1 MPAGDFLCLY
11 AHTMNS
17 VVYTALAGLLLFLAG
32 APAASANIINQSSD
46 PYFAKSFGFYCLP
59 YTSSFEPNKH
69 YIVQNGLCTYY
80 VPATLSWTKQ
90 VLLLKGVPGVGA
102 SIVGGD
108 WVNVQTTLVSQY
120 PNVFGTPAVDD
131 KYFAVIYD
139 VSLDQ
144 VPTPLIDYLVGVTST
159 IPAGVVLGQN
169 FYILPWQWGPKPTED
184 FEPVVV
190 VPGILGSWKKDGEWL
205 MDPVL
210 HTYDNLLDTLRANG
224 YVDGQTLFPFPYDWE
239 QTNIDTAYQLG
250 QKIQEIKTAC
260 ECGKVD
266 VVAHSMGGLA
276 VEYYIANSNYRRD
289 IDQLV
294 LLAVPQAGAPLAYKA
309 WEGGEFDFGKIVYNA
324 LAQIKFYLEAR
335 KNGYSS
341 IFDYIQGKPILSVQ
355 ELMPIYSY
363 LRTATTTPRYPTGH
377 PANNFLERLHINLPV
392 DPWSGGF
399 SIGGAKL
406 TVVTATGQSTQN
418 GYEVATSTNPPRW
431 EHGEP
436 ISTLFSDGDGTV
448 PQESSEFMFGPDK
461 TFYGDDHNSVASSS
475 SGYIFET
482 FNSRA
487 PDTIVGKTYNPM
499 TSFLYLQLFSPI
511 DMQVVAPDGKR
522 LGKDFA
528 NNTEFGEIP
537 DAFYSGFNTDNEY
550 AIITNPLP
558 GEYKVETVG
567 TGGGGEY
574 TIVANYSSLATT
586 TQAEVVGTTT
596 HGEVIGHT
604 LALSPTTTVV
614 VITAD
619 IPPQT
624 EVTPKKCARDVK
636 EAYSNHWITKKSVYT
651 RLLEDCHLLGKLFK
665 TRDTMEQSSD
675 KNKKS
680 SDKFL
685 LGINE
690 SIEKT
695 LDRMEKLAN
704 HKSNTQEAVDLLNQD
719 ITWFRENELH

>member
-1 MPAGDFLCLY
+1 
-11 AHTMNS
+11 MNGIG
-17 VVYTALAGLLLFLAG
+17 YTALAGLLFLLAG
-32 APAASANIINQSSD
+32 VPAASANVINQSSD
-46 PYFAKSFGFYCLP
+46 PYFATQFFFYCGP

-69 YIVQNGLCTYY
+69 YIANNGQCTYS
-80 VPATLSWTKQ
+80 VPATLSGNKQ
-90 VLLLKGVPGVGA
+90 LLLLKGVPGVGA
-102 SIVGGD
+102 TTVGGD
-108 WVNVQTTLVSQY
+108 TENYPGTLMSQY
-120 PNVFGTPAVDD
+120 PNIFGTPAVND
-131 KYFAVIYD
+131 KYFAVIYE

-144 VPTPLIDYLVGVTST
+144 GPTPLIDYLLGVTST
-159 IPAGVVLGQN
+159 MPAGAVLGQN
-169 FYILPWQWGPKPTED
+169 FYLLPWQWGPKPVED

-190 VPGILGSWKKDGEWL
+190 VPGILGSWEKDGVWL

-260 ECGKVD
+260 GCGKVD
-266 VVAHSMGGLA
+266 VIAHSMGGLA
-276 VEYYIANSNYRRD
+276 AEYYIAGDGYQHD

-309 WEGGEFDFGKIVYNA
+309 WEGGEFDFGKIAYNA

-363 LRTATTTPRYPTGH
+363 LRTATTTPIYPTGH
-377 PANNFLERLHINLPV
+377 PANNFLESLQINLPV
-392 DPWSGGF
+392 DLWSGGF
-399 SIGGAKL
+399 SIGGARL
-406 TVVTATGQSTQN
+406 TVATAAGQSTQN
-418 GYEVATSTNPPRW
+418 GYEVAPSTNPPRW

-436 ISTLFSDGDGTV
+436 TSTLFSDGDGTV
-448 PQESSEFMFGPDK
+448 PQDSSEFMFGPDK
-461 TFYGDDHNSVASSS
+461 TFYDNDHNSVASSS
-475 SGYIFET
+475 AGYIFEA

-487 PDTIVGKTYNPM
+487 PDTIVGKIYNPV

-522 LGKDFA
+522 LGKNFA
-528 NNTEFGEIP
+528 NNTEWSEIP
-537 DAFYSGFNTDNEY
+537 DAFYSGFNSDNEY
-550 AIITNPLP
+550 AIIPNPLP

-574 TIVANYSSLATT
+574 TIVSSYSNLATT
-586 TQAEVVGTTT
+586 TQTELTGATTP
-596 HGEVIGHT
+596 GEVIDHT
-604 LALSPTTTVV
+604 LALSPTTTT
-614 VITAD
+614 VIITID
-619 IPPQT
+619 TPPQ
-624 EVTPKKCARDVK
+624 EVTPKKCVQDV
-636 EAYSNHWITKKSVYT
+636 ETAYLNHWITKKSVYT
-651 RLLEDCHLLGKLFK
+651 RLLADCRLLGKLFK
-665 TRDTMEQSSD
+665 TRDSMGQSPD
-675 KNKKS
+675 KNKKP
-680 SDKFL
+680 SDKSL
-685 LGINE
+685 RGINT
-690 SIEKT
+690 SIKAT
-695 LDRMEKLAN
+695 LDRMEKLIN